1 MKTKAES
8 KPKTKPKPKPLRY
21 WDMDIDEFI
30 DIARKK
36 YYEETKGMTAQEI
49 CNYLHKNSE
58 KVRRA
63 LKNTPADAYDWSF
76 LD

>member
-8 KPKTKPKPKPLRY
+8 KSKPKPLRY
-21 WDMDIDEFI
+21 LEMDIDEFI

-36 YYEETKGMTAQEI
+36 FYEETKEMTPQEI
-49 CNYLHKNSE
+49 CDYLHRNGERFRRIYE
-58 KVRRA
+58 K
-63 LKNTPADAYDWSF
+63 TPADAYDWSF